1 MFGFFKKRKES
12 TLVRDE
18 IQKSFD
24 SVKEDFNKVGQ
35 WISHFD
41 VNNKNHSNELEEVK
55 KQIFVM
61 QNEIDDIKDF
71 ISLFG
76 TKISKQQQPLGIKQ
90 TIVSDV
96 QNTVQTAVQ
105 SSILDNLTL
114 MERGI
119 VWALVNAE
127 TKLSYE
133 DLAIVLGKDKST
145 IRGQINMIKQKCEGL
160 IEESREANGKK
171 RVYIPEEM
179 RQIILKK
186 EKVRVK
192 SNKKVIVNKE

>member
-1 MFGFFKKRKES
+1 MFGFFKKRGESGIIKED
-12 TLVRDE
+12 V
-18 IQKSFD
+18 QKSFD
-24 SVKEDFNKVGQ
+24 AVKEDFNKVGQ

-41 VNNKNHSNELEEVK
+41 GHSKQHSSELDEVK
-55 KQIFVM
+55 KQIFIM

-76 TKISKQQQPLGIKQ
+76 NKISKQQQPLVIKQ
-90 TIVSDV
+90 TSVSDV
-96 QNTVQTAVQ
+96 QNTIQTAVQ
-105 SSILDNLTL
+105 SSILDNLTM

-119 VWALVNAE
+119 VWALVNSE

-145 IRGQINMIKQKCEGL
+145 IRGQINMIKQKCNGL

-192 SNKKVIVNKE
+192 TNKKVIVNKE